1 MLPKRIILV
10 AVVAGLLC
18 GVVGLVLTIQQRLA
32 RCAYVPLLAEE
43 LLPNANLAIA
53 GDTSAL
59 PRGWSAAAPGVQL
72 GSFAVDGDG
81 RALQL
86 MGIANYIQTPPVPV
100 RSGQSYCFTGLA
112 ITDSQQGSTSRLRVA
127 FQWLDAQGQPLERDV
142 SPWQTAVLWQPEAPP
157 ESWSRIAAA
166 FRAPPAASTLLVS
179 LHPSSDD
186 RIYVDAL
193 HVRRGSTPAAATRQ
207 PTPAPAAELAPVIL
221 PWPEGQR
228 AALSFSFD
236 WETAMGGLVHSRSVD
251 DPHVDQDPVQR
262 GLRMREGITTTL
274 DIFQPY
280 GVRGTFFATGYN
292 FLLSN
297 TTRVQFMDNPTYQ
310 WASRKNRWLSD
321 RWQQTPWFAP
331 DPYGTV
337 QSHPAWYFGD
347 LVPTL
352 QQAGQ
357 DIQSHTFSHFYGGF
371 VGPDDWRA
379 DFAAWDA
386 VAAPHGVP
394 SAQVLAFPWSSS
406 GGMSDANWRVLQQEG
421 IQAVTR
427 LSHQSQY
434 NLFPRDERGL
444 AREPRCRP
452 VPGHEQILACP
463 DFYLTP
469 ASVERATA
477 QIDLALQAGGMID
490 IWSHSEEVVT
500 PEQRAAWQRVVRYAA
515 TRPGLWVAPLHEI
528 AAWQQAR
535 EAVTLEVQAVPA
547 HGEPSESA
555 PLTFR
560 IHNGS
565 SRSLE
570 GLTLRLP
577 FEARRVLLDDGQEY
591 AARDTRLLV
600 LDMRA
605 GQTLEV
611 QAWPAM

>member
-1 MLPKRIILV
+1 
-10 AVVAGLLC
+10 
-18 GVVGLVLTIQQRLA
+18 
-32 RCAYVPLLAEE
+32 
-43 LLPNANLAIA
+43 
-53 GDTSAL
+53 
-59 PRGWSAAAPGVQL
+59 
-72 GSFAVDGDG
+72 
-81 RALQL
+81 
-86 MGIANYIQTPPVPV
+86 
-100 RSGQSYCFTGLA
+100 
-112 ITDSQQGSTSRLRVA
+112 
-127 FQWLDAQGQPLERDV
+127 
-142 SPWQTAVLWQPEAPP
+142 
-157 ESWSRIAAA
+157 
-166 FRAPPAASTLLVS
+166 
-179 LHPSSDD
+179 
-186 RIYVDAL
+186 
-193 HVRRGSTPAAATRQ
+193 
-207 PTPAPAAELAPVIL
+207 
-221 PWPEGQR
+221 
-228 AALSFSFD
+228 
-236 WETAMGGLVHSRSVD
+236 
-251 DPHVDQDPVQR
+251 VQR
-262 GLRMREGITTTL
+262 GLRMREGITSTL
-274 DIFQPY
+274 AIFQPY
-280 GVRGTFFATGYN
+280 DVRGTFFATGYN

-310 WASRKNRWLSD
+310 WASRENRWLSD

-331 DPYGTV
+331 DPYGTA

-347 LVPTL
+347 LVPIL

-386 VAAPHGVP
+386 VAARHGVP
-394 SAQVLAFPWSSS
+394 SARVLAFPWSSS

-427 LSHQSQY
+427 LSHQTQY

-444 AREPRCRP
+444 AQEPRCRP

-469 ASVERATA
+469 ASAERAIT
-477 QIDLALQAGGMID
+477 QIDLALDAGGMID

-500 PEQRAAWQRVVRYAA
+500 PEQRAAWQQVVRYAA
-515 TRPGLWVAPLHEI
+515 TRPGLWVAPLREI
-528 AAWQQAR
+528 TAWQQAL

-547 HGEPSESA
+547 SGEAAEAA

-560 IHNGS
+560 VHNGS
-565 SRSLE
+565 RRRLE

-577 FEARRVLLDDGQEY
+577 FEARRVLLENGQEY

-611 QAWPAM
+611 QAWPEM